1 MAREHTPSIDLALSL
16 ATPVPLAADVGFDQ
30 ADAPS
35 ALPPPTSVEHREH
48 RDEYLG
54 PITERIERFPIGEGV
69 WLQVHWLVSPE
80 APQTTPK
87 HVRHVE
93 LVVEGRGFPLRRG
106 QIGVLMRAMGLA
118 EYAFDTA
125 VREELARHTC

>member
-1 MAREHTPSIDLALSL
+1 MSREHTPSIDLALSL
-16 ATPVPLAADVGFDQ
+16 AIPVPLSADVGLDQ

-54 PITERIERFPIGEGV
+54 PITERIERFPMGEGV
-69 WLQVHWLVSPE
+69 WLQVHWLE
-80 APQTTPK
+80 RPQASRSMPK

-93 LVVEGRGFPLRRG
+93 LITESSRFPLRRG
-106 QIGVLMRAMGLA
+106 QIDVLMSAIGLA
-118 EYAFDTA
+118 EYVFDA
-125 VREELARHTC
+125 GVREELARNTC